1 MGILLI
7 FVGIVVLISMIVFG
21 CIFSGERHRKIS
33 YIISAS
39 AMWSG
44 VWAAIFALV
53 YGMVTL
59 IALSNSYDSYINA
72 RAYYDNLIAQYKG
85 AIVLY
90 EDKAV
95 SLDMEKAVSHGL
107 TDMRYQGYQDKMG
120 DFILDLRK
128 SITDYNSTIIKK
140 HLMKKNFFYSWYI
153 ILPDADMHT
162 IDIVD
167 KN

>member
-7 FVGIVVLISMIVFG
+7 LLGILLAA
-21 CIFSGERHRKIS
+21 C
-33 YIISAS
+33 IISFSS
-39 AMWSG
+39 AFSCYDRHGTIYCIRRAVPNMAI
-44 VWAAIFALV
+44 WAVVISFIYGIIAIPSLM
-53 YGMVTL
+53 G
-59 IALSNSYDSYINA
+59 SYDSYLDA

-95 SLDMEKAVSHGL
+95 ALDMEKAVSHGL
-107 TDMRYQGYQDKMG
+107 TDMRYQGYQEKMG

-140 HLMKKNFFYSWYI
+140 RLMKKNFFYNWYI
-153 ILPDADMHT
+153 IPPDADMHT
-162 IDIVD
+162 IDIIS
-167 KN
+167 K